1 MKKVLIAL
9 TSFCAAFLASTPAQA
24 DLLSVHVDV
33 PVSFT
38 PSQSSVDPDTPT
50 GIKAG
55 VSFFLFPVGLAYE
68 NYEVKYSD
76 DTQDLDS
83 TTKYSIFDIFFNLP
97 IPIVNI
103 AIGAGAGTV
112 TAEGTLG
119 GAALTAES
127 NVTNVFASLGYPI
140 FPLVD
145 VHLGYQQISG
155 DKVDVKVNG
164 TTQFQEDPS
173 GTMITAGIKVGF

>member
-38 PSQSSVDPDTPT
+38 PSESSVDPDTPT

-55 VSFFLFPVGLAYE
+55 VSFFLFPVGLAVE
-68 NYEVKYSD
+68 NYEVKYSSD
-76 DTQDLDS
+76 SLSLDVIDT
-83 TTKYSIFDIFFNLP
+83 YNIVDIFFNLP
-97 IPIVNI
+97 IPFVNI
-103 AIGAGAGTV
+103 AIGAGAGTYK
-112 TAEGTLG
+112 AEGTLSG
-119 GAALTAES
+119 TAIS
-127 NVTNVFASLGYPI
+127 ADTTVTNLFASLGYPI
-140 FPLVD
+140 LPLVD

-155 DKVDVKVNG
+155 DQVDVSG
-164 TTQFQEDPS
+164 TNRTADPS